1 MKEEESNMMIAD
13 ITEKYATLSPAQ
25 KDIFAGYGLRQIKH
39 FVEISL
45 PAMEA
50 VLPQGA
56 YVQGINE
63 DGKVQALQTETED
76 YYVWISDLQ
85 WQKTKRATLRVD
97 AKEDAI
103 AIWEIFNL
111 QQYALV
117 DLSHVHRDYLAA
129 LQPVS

>member
-85 WQKTKRATLRVD
+85 WQQRPIATENIDL
-97 AKEDAI
+97 KEDAI
-103 AIWEIFNL
+103 AVWEIFGL
-111 QQYALV
+111 EQYELI
-117 DLSHVHRDYLAA
+117 DLSHIHRDFLDSMTA
-129 LQPVS
+129 